1 MGIQHT
7 SLKQVLVLVVQTP
20 QTICNFSQKNC
31 LRTRKLSVPVPESQ
45 QFCNVLQIKV
55 KKCVF
60 YEENNG
66 WVRLRA
72 ELIVFAFSDNFSAEN
87 SELSAESGLQL
98 LECRQRLR
106 FQGNKIIMF
115 YKCLLCSELGK
126 ARFPQTYEFLVGER

>member
-1 MGIQHT
+1 M
-7 SLKQVLVLVVQTP
+7 SKQ
-20 QTICNFSQKNC
+20 I
-31 LRTRKLSVPVPESQ
+31 
-45 QFCNVLQIKV
+45 

-66 WVRLRA
+66 WGCLRA